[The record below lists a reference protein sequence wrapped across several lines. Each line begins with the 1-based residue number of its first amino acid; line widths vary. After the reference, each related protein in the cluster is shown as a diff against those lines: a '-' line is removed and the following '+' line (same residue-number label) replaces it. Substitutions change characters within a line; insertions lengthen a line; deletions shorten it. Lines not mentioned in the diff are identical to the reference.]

1 MSHAY
6 TIDVAL
12 TDKRLLGAALG
23 ESATWSTWLAILRAA
38 FGLPLSDAKRATFAE
53 VAGDRAP
60 PAHRV
65 RELWA
70 IVGRRGGKSR
80 MAAALAV
87 YFALLVEHRLAA
99 GERGMV
105 LVISGSIDQA
115 RTVFGYVRGF
125 LDAAPALAGEVVSR
139 TASEITLRIGIVIGV
154 HSNSFRTVRGRTL
167 VACIFDEVAFWRDE
181 TSASPDIEMYRA
193 VLPSLATTKG
203 MLVGISTPYRKAGLL
218 HQKHRDH
225 FGVDDNDVLVVQG
238 SRRIQPVALGP
249 RDCGS
254 ARGRSDCRG
263 IRMGRGIQDRYRRV
277 PGR

>member
-23 ESATWSTWLAILRAA
+23 NNVTWSAWLAVLRAA
-38 FGLPLSDAKRATFAE
+38 FGLPLSDTKQAIFAE

-60 PAHRV
+60 PAQRV

-105 LVISGSIDQA
+105 LVIAGSIDQA

-125 LDAAPALAGEVVSR
+125 LDAAPALSGEVVSR
-139 TASEITLRIGIVIGV
+139 TASEITLRNGIVIGV

-218 HQKHRDH
+218 HQNTAITSVSMTMTYLWCKARAAHSIRR
-225 FGVDDNDVLVVQG
+225 
-238 SRRIQPVALGP
+238 SRTA
-249 RDCGS
+249 
-254 ARGRSDCRG
+254 
-263 IRMGRGIQDRYRRV
+263 
-277 PGR
+277 